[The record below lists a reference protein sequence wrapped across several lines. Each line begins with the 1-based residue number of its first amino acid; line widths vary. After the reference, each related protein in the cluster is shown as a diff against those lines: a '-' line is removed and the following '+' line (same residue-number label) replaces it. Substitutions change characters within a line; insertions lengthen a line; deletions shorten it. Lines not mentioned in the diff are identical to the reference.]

1 MCAGRLSNPT
11 HCSPFFILI
20 NYKGEGV
27 KKREGRYLLADLLL
41 GMPGALDYLPEFD
54 ELLLGDLAVIVEV
67 DGVEELVG
75 GDLPEADLRPV
86 FLRLAPV
93 DRLVPVLVEDLEHV
107 LHQVLQVLRQLLQHR
122 QY

>member
-1 MCAGRLSNPT
+1 
-11 HCSPFFILI
+11 
-20 NYKGEGV
+20 
-27 KKREGRYLLADLLL
+27 
-41 GMPGALDYLPEFD
+41 MPGPLDYLPEFE

-75 GDLPEADLRPV
+75 GDLPEAHLRPV

-107 LHQVLQVLRQLLQHR
+107 LHQVLQVLRELLHHR

>member
-1 MCAGRLSNPT
+1 
-11 HCSPFFILI
+11 
-20 NYKGEGV
+20 
-27 KKREGRYLLADLLL
+27 
-41 GMPGALDYLPEFD
+41 MPGALDYLPEFD

-107 LHQVLQVLRQLLQHR
+107 LHQVLQVLRELLHHR

>member
-1 MCAGRLSNPT
+1 
-11 HCSPFFILI
+11 
-20 NYKGEGV
+20 
-27 KKREGRYLLADLLL
+27 
-41 GMPGALDYLPEFD
+41 MPGALDYLPEFD

-75 GDLPEADLRPV
+75 GDLPESDLRPV

-107 LHQVLQVLRQLLQHR
+107 LHQVLQVLRELLHHR

>member
-1 MCAGRLSNPT
+1 MS
-11 HCSPFFILI
+11 
-20 NYKGEGV
+20 
-27 KKREGRYLLADLLL
+27 
-41 GMPGALDYLPEFD
+41 GAFDYLPEFD

-75 GDLPEADLRPV
+75 GDLPEADLGPV

-107 LHQVLQVLRQLLQHR
+107 LHQFLQVLRQLLHHS
-122 QY
+122 

>member
-1 MCAGRLSNPT
+1 MS
-11 HCSPFFILI
+11 
-20 NYKGEGV
+20 
-27 KKREGRYLLADLLL
+27 
-41 GMPGALDYLPEFD
+41 GALDYLPEFD

-93 DRLVPVLVEDLEHV
+93 DRLIAVLVEDLEHV
-107 LHQVLQVLRQLLQHR
+107 LDQVLKVL
-122 QY
+122 

>member
-1 MCAGRLSNPT
+1 
-11 HCSPFFILI
+11 
-20 NYKGEGV
+20 
-27 KKREGRYLLADLLL
+27 
-41 GMPGALDYLPEFD
+41 MPGALDYLPEFE

-107 LHQVLQVLRQLLQHR
+107 LHQVLQVLRELLHHR

>member
-1 MCAGRLSNPT
+1 MS
-11 HCSPFFILI
+11 
-20 NYKGEGV
+20 
-27 KKREGRYLLADLLL
+27 
-41 GMPGALDYLPEFD
+41 GAFDYLPEFD

-75 GDLPEADLRPV
+75 GDLPEADLGPV

-107 LHQVLQVLRQLLQHR
+107 LDQVLQVLRQLLHHR
-122 QY
+122 